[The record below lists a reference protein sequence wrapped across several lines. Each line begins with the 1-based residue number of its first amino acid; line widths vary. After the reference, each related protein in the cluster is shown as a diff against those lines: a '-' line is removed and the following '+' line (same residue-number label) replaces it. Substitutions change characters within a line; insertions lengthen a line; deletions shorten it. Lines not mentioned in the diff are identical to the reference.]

1 MKSIEKVVI
10 PVIIIIIVTIL
21 GCYYISKEYK
31 KQQAEKRAQEIE
43 AIVEENAANGG
54 VVSKDELS
62 YVTTAVLV
70 GKNTEDGMLTLMST
84 ENDRVFQ
91 AKYDGTTPFLGK
103 HGNSLSLAQI
113 PLGEILDVTYSV
125 HSKAIDSAQVSSK
138 AWTLTEVTKFEIDE
152 KSGKMVIARENYK
165 LPKKTIVSYGDQ
177 LAEMIDITNV
187 DTLVVK
193 GIDRRVCSIIVD
205 RGHGYVRLLNDSY
218 FVGGWIEIGQ
228 DIITPVSNDM
238 LIPVPEGDYHV
249 RLTNKGY
256 AGEKDIE
263 VERDKETSIDLSQ
276 IDIQEVAIGHV
287 LFTIVP
293 DYAQLHIDGVMTDFD
308 DRVPLE
314 YGIHRVH
321 VELAGYESVDTS
333 IKVSS
338 EFADVSISLDKLQ
351 DSSSSTRTS
360 SKASSSGSS
369 GSSSSFYLGNTSQ
382 GSPTATSSSTAGS
395 STVVSTTAYKA
406 SSSSSNSTSSSSAWN
421 PLQIISDSAK
431 LYVEAPVG
439 AEVYVDGN
447 YIGICPVSVDKP
459 QLGGHVITLAKQGY
473 LTKSYTISTVTDGKD
488 MTLSFSDLV
497 PEWDW
502 SNQNEYIY

>member
-1 MKSIEKVVI
+1 MKNIEKVVI
-10 PVIIIIIVTIL
+10 PVIIITMVTIL

-31 KQQAEKRAQEIE
+31 KQQAERRAQEI
-43 AIVEENAANGG
+43 AAVVEENAGDT
-54 VVSKDELS
+54 VVSKDELT

-70 GKNTEDGMLTLMST
+70 GKKPEDNTLTFMSV

-91 AKYDGTTPFLGK
+91 AQYDGTTPFLGK

-125 HSKAIDSAQVSSK
+125 HSKKLDNAMVSSK
-138 AWTLTEVTKFEIDE
+138 AWTLSDVTKFEIDE

-193 GIDRRVCSIIVD
+193 GVDRRVCSIIVD
-205 RGHGYVRLLNDSY
+205 KGHGYVRLLNDSY

-238 LIPVPEGDYHV
+238 LIPVPEGNYHV

-263 VERDKETSIDLSQ
+263 VIRDKETSVDLSQ

-293 DYAQLHIDGVMTDFD
+293 DYAQLHVDGVMTDFD
-308 DRVPLE
+308 ERVPIE
-314 YGIHRVH
+314 YGVHKIH
-321 VELAGYESVDTS
+321 VELAGYESVDTN

-338 EFADVSISLDKLQ
+338 EFADVSISLDKVQ
-351 DSSSSTRTS
+351 DTSSSAKTS
-360 SKASSSGSS
+360 SASSLSQKS
-369 GSSSSFYLGNTSQ
+369 GSSSSFFLGNTAV
-382 GSPTATSSSTAGS
+382 G
-395 STVVSTTAYKA
+395 
-406 SSSSSNSTSSSSAWN
+406 SSSSSSSTNLVSTTTFRSSSSSMNNTSSSSQWN
-421 PLQIISDSAK
+421 PLQVISDSAK
-431 LYVEAPVG
+431 LYIEAPVG

-447 YIGICPVSVDKP
+447 YIGICPISAPKP
-459 QLGGHVITLAKQGY
+459 QLGGHVITLSKQGY
-473 LTKSYTISTVTDGKD
+473 LTKSYTISTMADGKD
-488 MTLSFSDLV
+488 MTLSFSDLI

-502 SNQNEYIY
+502 SKQNEYIY